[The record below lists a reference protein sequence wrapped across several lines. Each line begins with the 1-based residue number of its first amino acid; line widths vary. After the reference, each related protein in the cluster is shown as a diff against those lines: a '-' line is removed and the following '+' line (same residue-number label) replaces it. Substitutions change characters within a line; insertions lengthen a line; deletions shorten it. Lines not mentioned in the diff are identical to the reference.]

1 MFFYNTP
8 RPPQFF
14 MLTAPL
20 LIFPSLVCACLGGC
34 GLCVPGPAPLLSL
47 CLSSSM
53 LDADKL
59 RRVWPLGGVFCLLQ
73 TLDLSGNLI
82 HALEPSHLS
91 GLTQLRELNLARNR
105 LRSLRGIDV
114 LSGSLVHLDVGGNLI
129 ESLSDKGV
137 QRCRLLEA
145 LDLSGNNLRSPQ
157 ELQGLGGLPHL
168 TRLDLRVN
176 PVSNAPSSRLF
187 AVFHLRSVS
196 LLDATPVTEAERQAV
211 SPHHHPF
218 T

>member
-1 MFFYNTP
+1 
-8 RPPQFF
+8 
-14 MLTAPL
+14 
-20 LIFPSLVCACLGGC
+20 
-34 GLCVPGPAPLLSL
+34 
-47 CLSSSM
+47 M

-82 HALEPSHLS
+82 HALEPSQLS

-114 LSGSLVHLDVGGNLI
+114 LAGSLVCLDAGGNLV

-137 QRCRLLEA
+137 HRCRLLEA

-157 ELQGLGGLPHL
+157 DVQGLSGLPHL

-187 AVFHLRSVS
+187 AVFHLRSVAV
-196 LLDATPVTEAERQAV
+196 LDATPVTEAERQAV
-211 SPHHHPF
+211 RTHHSF
-218 T
+218 TCLGHTIGLGLARPYTRPRCAPGCSRMAEPSSCVPGARSLR